1 MLRARVE
8 LVLHGDEAFVREIAN
23 ATIGN
28 LGGDPL
34 QADYRYRLAAEDSPF
49 APGVFH
55 EGVVGGHDRR
65 QTVWALVWAALDDWW
80 TTDGWQ
86 ADFLEGPRNLR
97 LRATLNKEGKL
108 MEIGHGPWRV
118 VRIGDA
124 EWLLLHGAAFRERW
138 SDLDADAAR
147 ERLLKVIAGKE
158 DQLR

>member
-1 MLRARVE
+1 VPRVRIE
-8 LVLHGDEAFVREIAN
+8 LVPQGVEAFAREIAS

-34 QADYRYRLAAEDSPF
+34 RADYRYRLAAEGSLF
-49 APGVFH
+49 AAALAH
-55 EGVVGGHDRR
+55 EGVVAGHVRR

-86 ADFLEGPRNLR
+86 GALPAVPPSLR
-97 LRATLNKEGKL
+97 LRATLNREGRL
-108 MEIGHGPWRV
+108 MEFGHGPWRV

-124 EWLLLHGAAFRERW
+124 EWPLLHGATFRERW

-147 ERLLKVIAGKE
+147 NRLLGAIAEGGGAA
-158 DQLR
+158 